1 MLCLRYTKNYSL
13 FFWDSNLTG
22 CSVSYPATLVEDRIE
37 KLLFSFFF
45 GLFCS
50 LALFS
55 VISCC
60 IWRGQAVL
68 QKMNWI
74 DGLSIKCLLLFEYSL
89 FLIYKGGMIVTP
101 TIQVCILLR
110 LNKSI
115 NLTDLEKCKYI
126 RIAPNVNYY
135 PLSSILVCSLFF
147 TF

>member
-1 MLCLRYTKNYSL
+1 MFCILSSNPSGRSNWKIS
-13 FFWDSNLTG
+13 FF
-22 CSVSYPATLVEDRIE
+22 
-37 KLLFSFFF
+37 FFFF
-45 GLFCS
+45 GLFCG
-50 LALFS
+50 LILFT

-74 DGLSIKCLLLFEYSL
+74 DVLSIKCLWLFEYSL
-89 FLIYKGGMIVTP
+89 FLIYKVGMIVTP
-101 TIQVCILLR
+101 TIQVCILLW

-126 RIAPNVNYY
+126 RIVQNVNYY
-135 PLSSILVCSLFF
+135 LLSSISVCSLFF